1 MDLEFL
7 SAYPNGPSTSDGP
20 VKSPPLLFVH
30 GAWQGAWCWNDHFL
44 PYFASRGYDAYALSL
59 RGHGGSPSDRPLRWL
74 RIRDYVADVVK
85 AVESLSRQPV
95 LVGHSMGGFVVQ
107 KYLETRS
114 AAGAIFV
121 ASVPPSGALA
131 TAPRIALR
139 VPAALVTA
147 FLTLR
152 LKPIVATPERTRA
165 LLFTGDIETQ
175 SLRSVQRR
183 LQDESVLAFLDML
196 FLDVPAGPP
205 QPVPALVLGS
215 DSDALISPR
224 ATKETARAFETE
236 ATMLSGLGH
245 DMMLD
250 PQWQEAADRILS
262 WLNQQRW

>member
-1 MDLEFL
+1 MDLEVL
-7 SAYPNGPSTSDGP
+7 STRPNEPSPSNGHAE
-20 VKSPPLLFVH
+20 SPPLLFVH
-30 GAWQGAWCWNDHFL
+30 GAWHGAWCWNEHFL
-44 PYFASRGYDAYALSL
+44 PYFANRGYDAYALSL

-74 RIRDYVADVVK
+74 RIRDYVADVAE

-95 LVGHSMGGFVVQ
+95 LIGHSMGGFVVQ
-107 KYLETRS
+107 KYLETRP

-147 FLTLR
+147 LLTLR

-165 LLFTGDIETQ
+165 LLFTDDIETQ

-196 FLDVPAGPP
+196 FLDVPAGPTR
-205 QPVPALVLGS
+205 PVPALVLGS

-224 ATKETARAFETE
+224 ATEETARALGTE

-250 PQWQEAADRILS
+250 PQWQEAADRMLN